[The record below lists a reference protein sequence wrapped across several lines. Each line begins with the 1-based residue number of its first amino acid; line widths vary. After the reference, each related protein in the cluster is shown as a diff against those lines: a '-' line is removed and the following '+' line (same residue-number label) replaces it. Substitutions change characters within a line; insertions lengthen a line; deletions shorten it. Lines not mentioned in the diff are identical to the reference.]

1 MSNQLCST
9 AADARKT
16 MSDYLIAQIQRAQR
30 DAGERAVIAHLER
43 TMGALRAEAP
53 RTYVN
58 DAGEEKRDRRRK
70 DRDDDDPRIDH
81 LFSGFDSRI
90 ESAKANGDEYSA
102 GYLKAMRL
110 EFGQLI
116 AALVR

>member
-1 MSNQLCST
+1 
-9 AADARKT
+9 
-16 MSDYLIAQIQRAQR
+16 MSDLIAQIQMAQR

-43 TMGALRAEAP
+43 TIGALITAEP
-53 RTYVN
+53 RLYVN

-70 DRDDDDPRIDH
+70 DRDNDDPRIDH
-81 LFSGFDSRI
+81 LFNGFDNMI
-90 ESAKANGDEYSA
+90 QNADEYSA

-116 AALVR
+116 ASLVR

>member
-1 MSNQLCST
+1 
-9 AADARKT
+9 
-16 MSDYLIAQIQRAQR
+16 MSDLIAQIQIAQR

-43 TMGALRAEAP
+43 TMGALKAEAP

-58 DAGEEKRDRRRK
+58 GAGEEKRDRRRK
-70 DRDDDDPRIDH
+70 DRDNDDARIDY
-81 LFSGFDSRI
+81 LFNGFDNLIATARLNSDHC
-90 ESAKANGDEYSA
+90 GA
-102 GYLKAMRL
+102 GYLTSMRG

>member
-1 MSNQLCST
+1 
-9 AADARKT
+9 
-16 MSDYLIAQIQRAQR
+16 MSDLIAQIQMAQR

-58 DAGEEKRDRRRK
+58 DAGEQKRDRRRR
-70 DRDDDDPRIDH
+70 DRANDDERIEH
-81 LFSGFDSRI
+81 LFNGFDNMI
-90 ESAKANGDEYSA
+90 HNADEYSA
-102 GYLKAMRL
+102 GYLRAMRR

>member
-1 MSNQLCST
+1 
-9 AADARKT
+9 
-16 MSDYLIAQIQRAQR
+16 MSDLIAQIQIAQR
-30 DAGERAVIAHLER
+30 NAGEAAVIAHLER

-58 DAGEEKRDRRRK
+58 DAGEEKPDRRRK
-70 DRDDDDPRIDH
+70 DRDNDDPRIGH
-81 LFSGFDSRI
+81 LFNGFDSRI
-90 ESAKANGDEYSA
+90 ESAKLNGDEYAA

-116 AALVR
+116 ASLAR

>member
-1 MSNQLCST
+1 
-9 AADARKT
+9 
-16 MSDYLIAQIQRAQR
+16 MSDLIAQIQMAQR

-43 TMGALRAEAP
+43 TMGALKAEAP

-70 DRDDDDPRIDH
+70 DRDNDDPRIDH
-81 LFSGFDSRI
+81 LFNGFDNMI
-90 ESAKANGDEYSA
+90 ENADDYSA
-102 GYLKAMRL
+102 GYLRAMRQ

>member
-1 MSNQLCST
+1 M
-9 AADARKT
+9 ADT
-16 MSDYLIAQIQRAQR
+16 CIACGKPGCMQPQQK
-30 DAGERAVIAHLER
+30 
-43 TMGALRAEAP
+43 P

-70 DRDDDDPRIDH
+70 DRGNDDPRIDH

-90 ESAKANGDEYSA
+90 ESARLDGDDYA
-102 GYLKAMRL
+102 VGYLKAMRQ

-116 AALVR
+116 ASLVR

>member
-1 MSNQLCST
+1 LTRLLGSIV
-9 AADARKT
+9 AEARND
-16 MSDYLIAQIQRAQR
+16 MSDLIAQIQKAQR

-43 TMGALRAEAP
+43 GGMLKINAP

-70 DRDDDDPRIDH
+70 DRDNDDPRIEH

-90 ESAKANGDEYSA
+90 ESAKMNGDEYAA
-102 GYLKAMRL
+102 GYMKAMRQ

-116 AALVR
+116 ASLVR

>member
-1 MSNQLCST
+1 MSE
-9 AADARKT
+9 
-16 MSDYLIAQIQRAQR
+16 LIRQIQMAQR
-30 DAGERAVIAHLER
+30 DAGERAAIAHLHASLKTQE
-43 TMGALRAEAP
+43 P
-53 RTYVN
+53 RTYVD

-81 LFSGFDSRI
+81 LFNGFDNMI
-90 ESAKANGDEYSA
+90 QNADEYSA
-102 GYLKAMRL
+102 GYLKAMRQ